1 LRHENIYHPEFKA
14 EKAKIVERERKKER
28 VPLLALM
35 RKNPSGVT
43 GL

>member
-1 LRHENIYHPEFKA
+1 LRHENSDQPEFKA
-14 EKAKIVERERKKER
+14 EKTKIVEGERERG